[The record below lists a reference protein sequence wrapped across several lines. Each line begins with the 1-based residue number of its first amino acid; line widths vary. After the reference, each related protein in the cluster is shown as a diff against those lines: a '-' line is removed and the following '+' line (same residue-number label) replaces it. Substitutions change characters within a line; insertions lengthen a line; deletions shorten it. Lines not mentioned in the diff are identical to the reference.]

1 MKIANMKIG
10 QRLTIGFGIVI
21 VLLVAITALSNIQ
34 LGRLNDGINL
44 ITKDRYPKTV
54 LANTIQIQVNKI
66 ALDIRDIMLTSDAE
80 KIKFLVGDATAADKK
95 MNDSLA
101 QMQSIA
107 KTDED
112 KRYV

>member
-10 QRLTIGFGIVI
+10 QRLAIGFGIVI
-21 VLLVAITALSNIQ
+21 VLLVAITALSNMQ

-66 ALDIRDIMLTSDAE
+66 ALDIRDIMLTGDAD
-80 KIKFLVGDATAADKK
+80 KIKFLVGDAT
-95 MNDSLA
+95 
-101 QMQSIA
+101 
-107 KTDED
+107 
-112 KRYV
+112 